1 MGGERKSIHPWG
13 NFDSEL
19 FWLLLLKFN
28 SMPVGGAALSS
39 LSICFCVAV
48 DSTVNNSLPVFLGC
62 ASGCP
67 NDFTGPLLAAFP
79 PLLEVMKSP
88 ITNSPARSHRLLFLC
103 LHPPPLKLQVIIS
116 FFLSPLLFP
125 FLSPLV
131 FLLFSPCFVFVSGV
145 ISHSRRVPS
154 CLPHRRVLFCSGV
167 RRCISS
173 LYITPLT
180 GSLFMSAFSV
190 WLAKNTI
197 QQTND
202 RSCCS
207 WKTKKWKKKNTKF
220 LSYV

>member
-1 MGGERKSIHPWG
+1 MRKFWFWIILIIS
-13 NFDSEL
+13 SEVKL
-19 FWLLLLKFN
+19 PAW
-28 SMPVGGAALSS
+28 GGAALSL

-48 DSTVNNSLPVFLGC
+48 DSTINNSLLVFLGC

-67 NDFTGPLLAAFP
+67 TDFTGPLLVAFP

-103 LHPPPLKLQVIIS
+103 PHPPPLKLQVIIS
-116 FFLSPLLFP
+116 FFLSPPLFS
-125 FLSPLV
+125 FLSPLL

-167 RRCISS
+167 TRCISS

-180 GSLFMSAFSV
+180 GLPLYVCIFSL
-190 WLAKNTI
+190 T
-197 QQTND
+197 
-202 RSCCS
+202 C
-207 WKTKKWKKKNTKF
+207 KKHNKANQR
-220 LSYV
+220 